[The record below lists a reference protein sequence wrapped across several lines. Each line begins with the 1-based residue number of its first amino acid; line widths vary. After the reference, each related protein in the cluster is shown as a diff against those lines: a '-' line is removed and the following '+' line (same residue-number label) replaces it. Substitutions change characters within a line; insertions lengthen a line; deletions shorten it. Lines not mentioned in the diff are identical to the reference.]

1 MASYRELIRSLAG
14 IDAEVDAHRA
24 EAHDWYARTVGNAE
38 AKHRQARSRVVES
51 RQRLRNA
58 NRQADD
64 IDARVYV
71 LWEDFRPYAGRIGN
85 TRPTAI
91 LPPEDDHRSAGEWLG
106 EAEQQLSR
114 SGRRPELSDQTRR
127 IMVMFGVL
135 GGLLA
140 GLAGF
145 GVRAAGRSVGGDLA
159 VVLPVLALLL
169 TLALGP
175 IVALLAAKVYAD
187 RRGAV
192 LEAGAVSVLII
203 SSLITAGLA
212 IVVQNVQW

>member
-1 MASYRELIRSLAG
+1 MTSYRELIRSLAG
-14 IDAEVDAHRA
+14 IDAEVDTHRA
-24 EAHDWYARTVGNAE
+24 EAHEWYARTVANAE
-38 AKHRQARSRVVES
+38 AKHREAAQRVTACT
-51 RQRLRNA
+51 QRLRDA
-58 NRQADD
+58 NRRADD
-64 IDARVYV
+64 IDMRVYG
-71 LWEDFRPYAGRIGN
+71 LWEDVKARAGRLSSA
-85 TRPTAI
+85 PTPLA
-91 LPPEDDHRSAGEWLG
+91 PPEDDPRGADEWLM
-106 EAEQQLSR
+106 EARVQMAR
-114 SGRRPELSDQTRR
+114 SGRLPGLPEQTRR
-127 IMVMFGVL
+127 LLVVFGVL

-192 LEAGAVSVLII
+192 LEAGAVSVLVI
-203 SSLITAGLA
+203 SALVTAGLA
-212 IVVQNVQW
+212 IVVQNV

>member
-1 MASYRELIRSLAG
+1 MSEYRELIRSLAG
-14 IDAEVDAHRA
+14 IGAEVDAHRA
-24 EAHDWYARTVGNAE
+24 EARQWYERTVANAE
-38 AKHRQARSRVVES
+38 AKHREAQQRAVACA
-51 RQRLRNA
+51 QRLRDA
-58 NRQADD
+58 NRHADD
-64 IDARVYV
+64 IDMRVYG
-71 LWEDFRPYAGRIGN
+71 LWEDVRARAGRVSSA
-85 TRPTAI
+85 PTP
-91 LPPEDDHRSAGEWLG
+91 LMPPDEDPRDADEWLM
-106 EAEQQLSR
+106 EARVQMAR
-114 SGRRPELSDQTRR
+114 SGRLPELSAQTRR
-127 IMVMFGVL
+127 VMVMFGVL

-192 LEAGAVSVLII
+192 LEAGSVSALVI
-203 SSLITAGLA
+203 SALVTAGLA
-212 IVVQNVQW
+212 IVVQNV